1 MKKLVSL
8 LLSVLM
14 VLSLAACSGK
24 PSGEEGSNAEKY
36 KDRSKTFTLCYYEGG
51 FGSEWLQAVVEDYM
65 DNVNKDVY
73 ISLKS
78 STDNEAARQKITSQT
93 GTYDLYYIEVDMFE
107 KSAVLEELSG
117 LMDMEVPGESGVKVR
132 DKIGEKWVDYYMEGD
147 QIYQMPATN
156 FLGWNWS
163 YNKTLLDETFGEGNW
178 KLPNTTEELFAMGEE
193 LFNNN
198 VFLTTF
204 AGNDT
209 TGGADYLRYC
219 YEVWFAQMLG
229 LEGYGHYYNCE
240 YQEGDSYVVAKDS
253 PKNIEQNRSAIEATY
268 KVAETLCQG
277 RSGVEF
283 IHSKCESLSFLD
295 AQFLLYQGGFKGA
308 EECPI
313 AFYYN
318 SAAGEQEML
327 PYIEDGII
335 GEQDVRMM
343 KMPVMSAITER
354 TPSIA
359 DDATL
364 SAVVDYVDG
373 TATELPA
380 GVTEADVEIVRE
392 ARNMMVE
399 LVCREWVITKDAEN
413 KDDIKDFLAYLTSDK
428 AQMLAAKHCNGL
440 PVLNY
445 GYVPTEEDMGF
456 ALSEFSKSIQ
466 RLSQDS
472 VIVDYA
478 NFDKPLGRFVGL
490 SWYKDKTASG
500 GTLCENL
507 YTKQALSTEEIYQ
520 STLDSFSATW
530 ADRVEQYYVQQG
542 Q

>member
-1 MKKLVSL
+1 MKKLVSV
-8 LLSVLM
+8 LLSIMM
-14 VLSLAACSGK
+14 VLSLAACGNGS
-24 PSGEEGSNAEKY
+24 SETGSNEEKY
-36 KDRSKTFTLCYYEGG
+36 KDRERTFTLCYYEGG
-51 FGSEWLQAVVEDYM
+51 FGSDWLQAVVEDYM
-65 DNVNKDVY
+65 DNVNTDVY

-78 STDNEAARQKITSQT
+78 STDNETARQKIASQT

-107 KSAVLEELSG
+107 KGNVLEELTG
-117 LMDMEVPGESGVKVR
+117 LLDMEVPGETGVKVR
-132 DKIGEKWVDYYMEGD
+132 DKIGQTWVDYYTEDG

-163 YNKTLLDETFGEGNW
+163 YNKTLLDETLGEGYW
-178 KLPNTTEELFAMGEE
+178 TLPKTTDELFAIGET
-193 LFNNN
+193 LFNKN

-219 YEVWFAQMLG
+219 YEVWFAQMTG

-240 YQEGDSYVVAKDS
+240 YKDGDQYVVAKDS
-253 PKNIEQNRSAIEATY
+253 PKNIEQNKTAIEETY

-277 RSGVEF
+277 QNGVEY
-283 IHSKCESLSFLD
+283 IHSKCESLSFID

-308 EECPI
+308 NEYPI

-318 SAAGEQEML
+318 TAAGEQEML
-327 PYIEDGII
+327 PYIKDGII
-335 GEQDVRMM
+335 EEQDVRMM
-343 KMPVMSAITER
+343 KMPVMSAIIQR

-364 SAVVDYVDG
+364 SAVIDYVDG
-373 TATELPA
+373 TVAEAPV
-380 GVTEADVEIVRE
+380 GVSETDIEIVKE

-413 KDDIKDFLAYLTSDK
+413 KDDIKDFLAYLTSDQ
-428 AQMLAAKHCNGL
+428 AQKLAAKECNGL

-445 GYVPTEEDMGF
+445 GYVPTDEDMGF
-456 ALSEFSKSIQ
+456 TISEYGKSVQKI
-466 RLSQDS
+466 SS
-472 VIVDYA
+472 EAVVVDYA
-478 NFDKPLGRFVGL
+478 HFDKKLGRFVGL
-490 SWYKDKTASG
+490 TWYKDKTTSG

-507 YTKQALSTEEIYQ
+507 YTKQALEADEIYQ
-520 STLDSFSATW
+520 STLDSFASTW
-530 ADRVEQYYVQQG
+530 KDRVAQYYVQNQE
-542 Q
+542 

>member
-1 MKKLVSL
+1 MKKVVSL
-8 LLSVLM
+8 LLSIVM
-14 VLSLAACSGK
+14 VLSLVACVNSTQTG
-24 PSGEEGSNAEKY
+24 GIDADKY

-51 FGSEWLQAVVEDYM
+51 FGSDWLQAVVEDYM

-78 STDNEAARQKITSQT
+78 STDNDSARQKITSQT
-93 GTYDLYYIEVDMFE
+93 GTYDLYYIEVDMFDRQE
-107 KSAVLEELSG
+107 VLEDLTG
-117 LMDMEVPGESGVKVR
+117 LMDMEVPGEAGVKVR
-132 DKIGEKWVDYYMEGD
+132 DKIGEKWINYYTEDGK
-147 QIYQMPATN
+147 IYQMPATN

-163 YNKTLLDETFGEGNW
+163 YNKTLLDKTLGEGKW
-178 KLPNTTEELFAMGEE
+178 KLPNTTEELFAIGEE

-219 YEVWFAQMLG
+219 YEGWFAQMLG
-229 LEGYGHYYNCE
+229 MENYGHYYNCE
-240 YQEGDSYVVAKDS
+240 YKNGDTYTVAKDS
-253 PKNIEQNRSAIEATY
+253 PRNIAENKGAIESVY
-268 KVAETLCQG
+268 KIAETLCQG
-277 RSGVEF
+277 RNGVEF

-295 AQFLLYQGGFKGA
+295 AEFLLYQGGFKGA
-308 EECPI
+308 EEYPI

-335 GEQDVRMM
+335 DEQDVRMM
-343 KMPVMSAITER
+343 KMPVASDIITR
-354 TPSIA
+354 TPSIK

-373 TATELPA
+373 TASALPA
-380 GVTEADVEIVRE
+380 GVTEADVEIIKE

-399 LVCREWVITKDAEN
+399 LVCREWVITKDAKN
-413 KDDIKDFLAYLTSDK
+413 KDDIQDFLAYLASDK
-428 AQMLAAKHCNGL
+428 AQQLAAKESNGL

-456 ALSEFSKSIQ
+456 ELSEFSKSVQ
-466 RLSQDS
+466 KLSQEA

-490 SWYKDKTASG
+490 SWYKDKTTSG
-500 GTLCENL
+500 GTLSENL
-507 YTKQALSTEEIYQ
+507 YTKQALSSDKIYQ
-520 STLDSFSATW
+520 STLDSYSATW
-530 ADRVEQYYVQQG
+530 VDRVEQYFVQQG